1 MQEKIHIVH
10 KWTGNV
16 PPDVYTSDAICI
28 TICRYWNNLNPSS
41 GVYDWTDLDT
51 DIANIIANGKQFSI
65 KVAAGDKTP
74 AWVYTLPVTKLT
86 FSEFV
91 GDDNVLVTI
100 DQPVFWEANYKTAWA
115 TFVTALSAHL
125 QADPN
130 VWASLSHVSI
140 TGVNRKTDEYGICAQ
155 EEEYRAPN
163 TSSDAVAIWLGAGY
177 TEASILS
184 TQETFNTLFATQ
196 FAGKDLAFS
205 MKNYGTTPSFPLVPG
220 WTDMNAAALSDMT
233 ALTGRLY
240 GIYTSV
246 KSTFS
251 GAEVTDLAAAAGY
264 YVAGQLSE
272 KEFGDSS
279 TDYAH
284 LNAAMQAA
292 HAAGYKYMEIHD
304 DSVDGSINSYNQY
317 IDQYNLLFSSSN
329 TPDAM
334 AELVLKSSSCIVPD
348 ATYINFNELTGTYG
362 SGNTTGWGAPNP
374 LTTDI
379 ITATLKVVIPD
390 SDTLQPTGDVI
401 EIPATGILPFDKTAS
416 TFVVTPDMLGL
427 TTDTLPDGA
436 WIINPEYVDASNTY
450 TEDITNKDW
459 ILMDAT
465 IQGGIQQ
472 VNAKQ
477 VWVAGVGFT
486 NKVMAANFQ
495 LLTAMKVSMWASW
508 NSGDFTEALEMMQ
521 EIKAKLLTILK

>member
-16 PPDVYTSDAICI
+16 PPEVYTSDAICI
-28 TICRYWNNLNPSS
+28 TICRYWSNINTGS
-41 GVYDWTDLDT
+41 GVYDWTDIDT

-65 KVAAGDKTP
+65 KIAAGDKTP
-74 AWVYTLPVTKLT
+74 AWVFALPVTKLT
-86 FSEFV
+86 FTEYVS
-91 GDDNVLVTI
+91 DNPIPVVI
-100 DQPVFWEANYKTAWA
+100 DQPVFWEANYITAWT

-125 QADPN
+125 QADAD
-130 VWASLSHVSI
+130 VWAALSHVSI
-140 TGVNRKTDEYGICAQ
+140 TGINRKTAEYRICAQ
-155 EEEYRAPN
+155 VLPG
-163 TSSDAVAIWLGAGY
+163 SDAVAIWNGAGY
-177 TEASILS
+177 TEALILS

-205 MKNYGTTPSFPLVPG
+205 MTNYGTTPPFPAISG
-220 WTDMNAAALSDMT
+220 WTDMNQNAIADLAVYGT
-233 ALTGRLY
+233 RVY
-240 GIYTSV
+240 GIYTWV
-246 KSTFS
+246 KSSFA
-251 GAEVTDLAAAAGY
+251 GAEVTDLAAAAGLSI
-264 YVAGQLSE
+264 AGQLSE

-292 HAAGYKYMEIHD
+292 HVAGYKYMEMHD
-304 DSVDGSINSYNQY
+304 DSLDETIYSYNQY
-317 IDQYNLLFSSSN
+317 IPQYNLLFSSSN

-334 AELVLKSSSCIVPD
+334 AGLVLKSSSCIVPD
-348 ATYINFNELTGTYG
+348 ATYINFNELTGEYG